1 MGGERACG
9 EQVAELRRRVGA
21 LTGDERLPLTVRV
34 ALRICQKPSV
44 GMKRG
49 RDYCLLSR
57 IIIRLTRKLA
67 EGAQILQINTAK

>member
-9 EQVAELRRRVGA
+9 EQVAELRRGVGA
-21 LTGDERLPLTVRV
+21 LTGDELPPLTVRV
-34 ALRICQKPSV
+34 AFRICEKPRV